1 MRRTLKIGSPVNAG
15 SVLQSIPGSS
25 SAERF
30 KMHIERLACL
40 IGLGIAT
47 PSTVP
52 AEEIEQAQALLLRI
66 GIAVPKTARTR
77 GCKPETGQ
85 ACGSPSKVQ
94 KTSSADTAPN
104 GVSARRQDSGRPPA
118 REASMAFRD
127 GHRGG

>member
-1 MRRTLKIGSPVNAG
+1 MTRTLKIGSTGNAG

-25 SAERF
+25 DRF

-40 IGLGIAT
+40 IGLGVAT

-66 GIAVPKTARTR
+66 GIAVPRAARGK

-85 ACGSPSKVQ
+85 PCAIPLKVQ
-94 KTSSADTAPN
+94 KTSSADTARN
-104 GVSARRQDSGRPPA
+104 GFSTRRRDSGRPPA
-118 REASMAFRD
+118 SEA
-127 GHRGG
+127 